1 MGELPQHRVAPS
13 QGEEHRSKVFSPSPA
28 MGCRDIPHLQCLPS
42 SRVPSAS
49 RTFVVAVWH
58 KLLRCF
64 PLLLQDWQH
73 LTPLG
78 CLL

>member
-28 MGCRDIPHLQCLPS
+28 MGCRDIPPLQSPPS
-42 SRVPSAS
+42 SCVPSAS
-49 RTFVVAVWH
+49 RTFVTVWH

-64 PLLLQDWQH
+64 PLLLRDWQH
-73 LTPLG
+73 LTLLG